1 MNETQTKIA
10 EAVLAIELAIESPN
24 SRNPHGYINEQGSL
38 FNLHNDPPKLS
49 LCPGCNL
56 KLMSYQYVDDLFNKG
71 LSFTPTLG
79 ELCFWAKEGCAM
91 CRFAGYM
98 LFYQYH
104 GFFKRMFRNG
114 LNTRL
119 DIKIRG
125 KPCKWVI
132 QSFELTLFGMESE
145 WVGYNDFT
153 ALGED
158 GQSISF
164 RRPRLR

>member
-1 MNETQTKIA
+1 MNERQTKIA
-10 EAVLAIELAIESPN
+10 EAVLAIELAIKSPN
-24 SRNPHGYINEQGSL
+24 SRNPHGYINEQDSL

-49 LCPGCNL
+49 LCPSCNP
-56 KLMSYQYVDDLFNKG
+56 KFMSSQCVNDLFDEG
-71 LSFTPTLG
+71 LSLTPTLG

-104 GFFKRMFRNG
+104 GFFRRMFRDG
-114 LNTRL
+114 LDTRL

-145 WVGYNDFT
+145 WVGYSDFT
-153 ALGED
+153 ALAED
-158 GQSISF
+158 GRFVSFQS
-164 RRPRLR
+164 PRLS